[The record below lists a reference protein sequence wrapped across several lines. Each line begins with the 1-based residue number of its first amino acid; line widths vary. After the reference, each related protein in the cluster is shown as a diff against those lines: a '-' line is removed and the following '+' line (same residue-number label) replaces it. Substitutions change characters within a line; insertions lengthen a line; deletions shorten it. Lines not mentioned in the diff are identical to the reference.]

1 MTSQQ
6 RSLRTTDCGASSA
19 SSRAGR
25 EMPAGSVGSCK
36 PLSLSWR
43 LLHHSSL
50 ILSLIGS
57 SLVSDEPLWEG
68 REDNSL
74 GQQKAFMQKPNA
86 EASSERAALGGH
98 TEPLAGSVRQRC
110 SVECCCLAP
119 AVLQQNPDPKV
130 AQPPPAT
137 YPATERVLLT
147 RTMPFQHQFTSTPFG
162 LSVQAV

>member
-1 MTSQQ
+1 
-6 RSLRTTDCGASSA
+6 
-19 SSRAGR
+19 
-25 EMPAGSVGSCK
+25 MPAGSVGSCK

-86 EASSERAALGGH
+86 EASSERAALGG
-98 TEPLAGSVRQRC
+98 TQSPLQAASDNA
-110 SVECCCLAP
+110 AP
-119 AVLQQNPDPKV
+119 WNAAAWHQQSSSR
-130 AQPPPAT
+130 T
-137 YPATERVLLT
+137 LT
-147 RTMPFQHQFTSTPFG
+147 QK
-162 LSVQAV
+162 